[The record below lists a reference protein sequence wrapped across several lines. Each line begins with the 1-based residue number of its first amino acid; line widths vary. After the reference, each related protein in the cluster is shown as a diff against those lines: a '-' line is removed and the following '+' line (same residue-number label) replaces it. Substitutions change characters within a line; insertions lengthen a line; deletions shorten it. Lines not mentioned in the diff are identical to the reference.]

1 MQPKLAYKDESAWEK
16 GDLAYDAGDTM
27 EIGIAK
33 AAKLGI
39 KAGIDG
45 YAAFMT
51 AFARRV
57 RSGQVSSAKA
67 AQSAESGTA
76 VVLTPDF
83 SR

>member
-16 GDLAYDAGDTM
+16 GDLAYDVGDTM
-27 EIGIAK
+27 EIGVAK
-33 AAKLGI
+33 AAKFGI
-39 KAGIDG
+39 KPGIDG

-57 RSGQVSSAKA
+57 RSGQLAPAKA
-67 AQSAESGTA
+67 AQLAEAGTA